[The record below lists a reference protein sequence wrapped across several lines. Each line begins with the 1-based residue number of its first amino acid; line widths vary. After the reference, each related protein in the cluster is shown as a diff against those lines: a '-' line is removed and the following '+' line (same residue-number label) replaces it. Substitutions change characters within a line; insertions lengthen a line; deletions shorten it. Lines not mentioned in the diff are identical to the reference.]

1 VLPVV
6 FDMFLFCVGSTA
18 WRGVALLFVP
28 ELDLTLSGSSP
39 HYSPI
44 AYREKHCERE
54 SGDIMD
60 QEDRERE
67 GEMLRPVS
75 TLPGLLFCS
84 PRPCIGS
91 DDLKTQSFIGKC
103 LPCI

>member
-6 FDMFLFCVGSTA
+6 FDMFLFWVESTA

-44 AYREKHCERE
+44 AYREKQCERE
-54 SGDIMD
+54 SGDIMN
-60 QEDRERE
+60 QEDRER
-67 GEMLRPVS
+67 GRDATPCVYPSGLA
-75 TLPGLLFCS
+75 LLFYTTVHWK
-84 PRPCIGS
+84 R
-91 DDLKTQSFIGKC
+91 
-103 LPCI
+103 